1 MGAEGRFLLCFHLKV
16 ITLAEKGGCGEIP
29 SILLKARMWLMMPDA
44 EPLARS
50 GTHGPETG
58 STTFDRIPHL
68 IERMLP
74 TPERE
79 RNSAQ
84 EKRQSQM

>member
-29 SILLKARMWLMMPDA
+29 SILLKARMWFTMPDA

-50 GTHGPETG
+50 GTYCPKTG
-58 STTFDRIPHL
+58 STTFDRIPRL

-74 TPERE
+74 TSERE
-79 RNSAQ
+79 RKSAR
-84 EKRQSQM
+84 EKL